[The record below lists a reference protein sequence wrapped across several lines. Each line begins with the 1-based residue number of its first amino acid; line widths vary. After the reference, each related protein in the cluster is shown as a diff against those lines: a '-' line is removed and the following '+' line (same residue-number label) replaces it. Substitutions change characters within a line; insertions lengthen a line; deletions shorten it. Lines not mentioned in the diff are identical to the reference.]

1 MNTCTGDP
9 ETFRLMFAESFFRS
23 SRSWDFATLMDILT
37 KNQNDR
43 VFYNAIK
50 SNFLKGKTHLVWL
63 WTKNKLKA
71 KLKVVDLLKSRLDWS
86 REKIISLGRV
96 RKRERSTENT
106 DTDTENILRK
116 RREEN
121 EQKQIRV
128 VSKDAQGGWC
138 PTDTFQK
145 LLIKL
150 K

>member
-1 MNTCTGDP
+1 
-9 ETFRLMFAESFFRS
+9 
-23 SRSWDFATLMDILT
+23 
-37 KNQNDR
+37 
-43 VFYNAIK
+43 
-50 SNFLKGKTHLVWL
+50 
-63 WTKNKLKA
+63 
-71 KLKVVDLLKSRLDWS
+71 LLKSRLDWS

-128 VSKDAQGGWC
+128 VSKDAQRGWC